1 MAGTQETSHPQVSQ
15 HPVNNFGRAQLFLT
29 KYNAAAKEAA
39 ARRQDAKA
47 AKRVRRNPLRNAEDV
62 QRYIDQ
68 ARTLNALKERRL
80 SFGFQ
85 WFGGYVGGSKSYYR
99 SAFVYRGLVSD
110 ENPILKAFVAKTHA
124 KKNLRT
130 GRTKEES
137 EESPSKL
144 LSLDDAYV
152 CVNGDMRGV
161 FRMELDAIFE
171 SEDDLRQML
180 YEALDGDG
188 GRIILPNVIV
198 GYVDARGRIHN
209 PHLIWILQ
217 DSITWTSKK
226 ADPSIKRMFAAVAR
240 GLCARLLHLGCDPG
254 GLDNMLRMKNPL
266 SPLWDRWITTADLYT
281 MSELAESVDMTVSR
295 AQLESRQAEVIIGP
309 TVELK
314 NGGVIPS
321 NRFFHDLRA
330 YACSIVAE
338 HKAGGSFGE
347 FRAEIAMEAMRIS
360 ADAKE
365 RQARGVACRVADR
378 IWEDYDPSKAQT
390 RRLRKGILM
399 DSVDGLDL
407 AERQAVGGRF
417 SAGETKAESIRLG
430 VDAVLALRA
439 EGKAVTQDAVAKAAG
454 RCLRT
459 VKAHWRAI
467 RAAVDEAD
475 AKAAEAAAEAAD
487 VLARVLAAHGA
498 TRCIVK
504 KNAATGP
511 AKAAKQSDTVWIPI
525 PAHGDPVERA
535 SAIRESWEDS
545 VPPPTPSCTFGPD
558 DPWEGFGILATPS
571 CTMASTP
578 PRTPSCTTPLR
589 AVEYVDVP
597 F

>member
-1 MAGTQETSHPQVSQ
+1 MAGTQETSHPQASQ
-15 HPVNNFGRAQLFLT
+15 QTVNKFCRVQLFLT
-29 KYNAAAKEAA
+29 RYDAAAKEAA
-39 ARRQDAKA
+39 VRRQDAKA
-47 AKRVRRNPLRNAEDV
+47 AKRARRNPPRNAEDV

-68 ARTLNALKERRL
+68 ARTLAALKERRL
-80 SFGFQ
+80 AFGFQ
-85 WFGGYVGGSKSYYR
+85 WFGGYVGGSKTYYR

-110 ENPILKAFVAKTHA
+110 ENLILKAFVAKTHA
-124 KKNLRT
+124 KKKLRT
-130 GRTKEES
+130 GRTKEDS

-188 GRIILPNVIV
+188 GRIILPNLIV

-217 DSITWTSKK
+217 DSVTWTSKK
-226 ADPSIKRMFAAVAR
+226 ADPAIKRMFAAIAR

-254 GLDNMLRMKNPL
+254 GLDNMLRMKNPV

-295 AQLESRQAEVIIGP
+295 AQLESRQAEVIVGP
-309 TVELK
+309 TIELK
-314 NGGVIPS
+314 NGGVVPS
-321 NRFFHDLRA
+321 NRFFHDLRG

-365 RQARGVACRVADR
+365 RQARAVACRVAER
-378 IWEDYDPSKAQT
+378 VWEDYDPSKAQT

-399 DSVDGLDL
+399 DRVDGLDL
-407 AERQAVGGRF
+407 ADRQAVGGRF
-417 SAGETKAESIRLG
+417 SAGESKAESIRLG
-430 VDAVLALRA
+430 VEAVLKLRA
-439 EGKAVTQDAVAKAAG
+439 EGKAVTQAAVEQASG

-459 VKAHWRAI
+459 VKTHWQAI
-467 RAAVDEAD
+467 RAAVAEAD
-475 AKAAEAAAEAAD
+475 AKAAAAAAEAAD
-487 VLARVLAAHGA
+487 VLARALSSQGA
-498 TRCIVK
+498 SRCIVK

-511 AKAAKQSDTVWIPI
+511 ARAAGQSAAVWIPV

-535 SAIRESWEDS
+535 SAIRESWGNS

-558 DPWEGFGILATPS
+558 APWDDFGIVPTPS

-578 PRTPSCTTPLR
+578 VPTPSCTMPFG
-589 AVEYVDVP
+589 AVEYVDIP